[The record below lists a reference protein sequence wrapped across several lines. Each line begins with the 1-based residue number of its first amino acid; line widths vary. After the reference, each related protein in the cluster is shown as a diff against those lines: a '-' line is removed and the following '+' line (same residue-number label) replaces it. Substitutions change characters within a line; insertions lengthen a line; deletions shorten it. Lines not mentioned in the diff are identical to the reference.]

1 MPLRTPLS
9 QARGLGSAKEGAD
22 HFVMQR
28 LTGLANLCLFFFL
41 VYTVVKL
48 AGAEYAEV
56 RAYFHSPLTSALTV
70 LLLLSISY
78 HMKLGM
84 QVIIEDYVHGEGA
97 KLALLAL
104 NVFYAAFI
112 GVTGVIAVL
121 KLSLGA

>member
-28 LTGLANLCLFFFL
+28 LTGLANLILVFFL
-41 VYTVVKL
+41 IYTVIEL
-48 AGAEYAEV
+48 AGADYFVV

-70 LLLLSISY
+70 LLLLSMSY

-84 QVIIEDYVHGEGA
+84 QVIIEDYVHGEGT
-97 KLALLAL
+97 KIALLAL

>member
-9 QARGLGSAKEGAD
+9 QARGLGSAKEGAE

-28 LTGLANLCLFFFL
+28 LTGLANLFLVFFL
-41 VYTVVKL
+41 IYTVFRL
-48 AGAEYAEV
+48 AGADYSEV
-56 RAYFHSPLTSALTV
+56 RSYFHSPLTSALTV
-70 LLLLSISY
+70 LLLLSASY

-97 KLALLAL
+97 KIALLAL

>member
-28 LTGLANLCLFFFL
+28 LTGLANLILVFFL
-41 VYTVVKL
+41 IYTVIKL
-48 AGAEYAEV
+48 AGADYPVV
-56 RAYFHSPLTSALTV
+56 RAYFHSPFASALTV
-70 LLLLSISY
+70 LLLLSTSY

-84 QVIIEDYVHGEGA
+84 QVVIEDYVHGEGT
-97 KLALLAL
+97 KIALLAL

-112 GVTGVIAVL
+112 GVTGVMAVL

>member
-1 MPLRTPLS
+1 MPLRTPLA
-9 QARGLGSAKEGAD
+9 QARGLGSAKEGAE

-28 LTGLANLCLFFFL
+28 LTGLANLLLMFFL
-41 VYTVVKL
+41 IYTVIKL
-48 AGAEYAEV
+48 AGAEYSEV
-56 RAYFHSPLTSALTV
+56 RAYFRSPLTSALMV
-70 LLLLSISY
+70 MLLFSTAY

-97 KLALLAL
+97 KIALLAL

>member
-9 QARGLGSAKEGAD
+9 QARGLGSAKEGAE
-22 HFVMQR
+22 HFVLQR
-28 LTGLANLCLFFFL
+28 LTGLANLLLTFFL
-41 VYTVVKL
+41 VYTVIKL
-48 AGAEYAEV
+48 AGAGYPEV
-56 RAYFHSPLTSALTV
+56 RAYFHSPFTSALTV
-70 LLLLSISY
+70 LLLLSTAY

-97 KLALLAL
+97 KIALLAL
-104 NVFYAAFI
+104 NVFYAAFM